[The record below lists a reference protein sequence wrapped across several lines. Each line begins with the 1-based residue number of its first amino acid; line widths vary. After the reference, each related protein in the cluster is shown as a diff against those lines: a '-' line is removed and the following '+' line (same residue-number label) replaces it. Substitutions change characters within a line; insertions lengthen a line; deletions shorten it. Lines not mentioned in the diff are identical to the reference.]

1 MKRFYIIHN
10 DGDEMC
16 TVVLRADLAYC
27 CDDAE
32 TGPVEL
38 HVCVRYSD
46 ALEADIEARYSDWL
60 DLALETRRKE
70 TKMTL
75 DEVAVIAIEARD
87 RAKSNTHRIDEP
99 IRAERAYSQHES
111 NGDSG

>member
-1 MKRFYIIHN
+1 MKRFHIIHN

-16 TVVLRADLAYC
+16 TVVLRADLANS

-46 ALEADIEARYSDWL
+46 ALEADIEARYSD
-60 DLALETRRKE
+60 
-70 TKMTL
+70 
-75 DEVAVIAIEARD
+75 
-87 RAKSNTHRIDEP
+87 
-99 IRAERAYSQHES
+99 
-111 NGDSG
+111 